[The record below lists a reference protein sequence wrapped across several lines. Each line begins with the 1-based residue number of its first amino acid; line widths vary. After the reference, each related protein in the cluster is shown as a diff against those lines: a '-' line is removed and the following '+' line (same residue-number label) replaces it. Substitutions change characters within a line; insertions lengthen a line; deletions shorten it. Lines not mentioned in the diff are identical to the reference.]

1 MPPYPKAD
9 AVAAPRV
16 DGSAVKKALPTE
28 SKKEPSRNTGRMED
42 LKTVTVAAVKALS
55 GRADTNVSFT
65 PIATNQKTGGLGTE
79 IRLPLPPAKL
89 NKENVIRLRGSA
101 DASAMRLRHHNDAVH
116 QRRMPHGKDAID
128 AYNAMEQ
135 TRVEVLGSQDY
146 KGVSSNLGKALEQ
159 RLALEGYQMARDSV
173 QIQMQD
179 ALKVMIHSKCGALK
193 LGEAGKHVLKVA
205 EREYGDAL
213 APYLK
218 RLTDSLNDQKQFS
231 NILREMIEAL
241 DLEKDDGGRD
251 LDEDESTD
259 LNEESDSTSEGDEGE
274 SQGEEK
280 SEPDQGDA
288 DPEAGDTDEDVQPDD
303 QSEELAVPF
312 AMESAEDPGNDGQE
326 PKPQSGHNRTYEDE
340 RYKIYTS
347 EFDQIEDAF
356 NLCDPEEL
364 NRLRAQLDRQLAHM
378 QGIVSRLAN
387 RLQRKL
393 MAQQVRSWEFD
404 LEEGLLDTSRLARVI
419 TNPLHS
425 LTFKREKEMDF
436 RDTVVTLLIDSSG
449 SMRGRPITIAAM
461 SADILART
469 LERCGVKV
477 EILGFTTSQW
487 KGGQARKKWT
497 DSGKPAHPGRL
508 NDLRHIIYKSADTP
522 WRRARKN
529 LGLMLR
535 EGILKENID
544 GEALAWAH
552 NRLIGRTESR
562 RILMVV
568 SDGAPVDDS
577 TLSVNPGNYLEKHLR
592 DVIGFIETSSPVQ
605 LLAIGIGH
613 DVTRYYRRAVTLMD
627 VDELGGAVM
636 SQLTDLFDED
646 EPRQT
651 LGCTQMVI

>member
-1 MPPYPKAD
+1 MIS
-9 AVAAPRV
+9 
-16 DGSAVKKALPTE
+16 GSAVPV
-28 SKKEPSRNTGRMED
+28 SKKEPAKKEAESAQDKTPATSPARGIGRVET
-42 LKTVTVAAVKALS
+42 LKTVTTAAVRALS
-55 GRADTNVSFT
+55 GSKAAEVSYS
-65 PIATNQKTGGLGTE
+65 PVATNQKAGNQGNAV
-79 IRLPLPPAKL
+79 RLPLPPAKL
-89 NKENVIRLRGSA
+89 TPENIIRLRGSA
-101 DASAMRLRHHNDAVH
+101 DASAMRLRLHSDGVH

-135 TRVEVLGSQDY
+135 ARVEVLGAQDY
-146 KGVSSNLGKALEQ
+146 QGVATNLSRAMEQ
-159 RLALEGYQMARDSV
+159 RLALEGYQMARASV
-173 QIQMQD
+173 QIQMAD
-179 ALKVMIHSKCGALK
+179 ALKVMIHAQCGSVD
-193 LGEAGKHVLKVA
+193 LGEAGEHVKKVS

-213 APYLK
+213 APYLD
-218 RLTDSLNDQKQFS
+218 RLSETLTDQKAFS
-231 NILREMIEAL
+231 NVLREMIEVL

-251 LDEDESTD
+251 LDEDESPD
-259 LNEESDSTSEGDEGE
+259 LNEESESTSESDEGE
-274 SQGEEK
+274 SEGEDK
-280 SEPDQGDA
+280 SEPETGDA
-288 DPEAGDTDEDVQPDD
+288 EPETGDTGEDVEVGETDD
-303 QSEELAVPF
+303 DTSVPF
-312 AMESAEDPGNDGQE
+312 AMENAEDPGNDGQE
-326 PKPQSGHNRTYEDE
+326 AKPQSGHNSAFADE
-340 RYKIYTS
+340 RYKVYATA
-347 EFDQIEDAF
+347 FDQVEDAH

-364 NRLRAQLDRQLAHM
+364 SRLRAQLDRQLAHM
-378 QGIVSRLAN
+378 QGVVSRLAN

-404 LEEGLLDTSRLARVI
+404 LEEGLLDTSRLARIVA
-419 TNPLHS
+419 NPTHS
-425 LTFKREKEMDF
+425 LSFKREKEMEF
-436 RDTVVTLLIDSSG
+436 RDTVVTLLIDNSG

-487 KGGQARKKWT
+487 KGGQARKQWV

-508 NDLRHIIYKSADTP
+508 NDLRHIIYKAADTP

-552 NRLIGRTESR
+552 NRLLGRPEAR

-592 DVIGFIETSSPVQ
+592 DVIHFIEARSPVQ

-636 SQLTDLFDED
+636 AQLTDLFDED
-646 EPRQT
+646 DGFRVAANSP
-651 LGCTQMVI
+651 VVF